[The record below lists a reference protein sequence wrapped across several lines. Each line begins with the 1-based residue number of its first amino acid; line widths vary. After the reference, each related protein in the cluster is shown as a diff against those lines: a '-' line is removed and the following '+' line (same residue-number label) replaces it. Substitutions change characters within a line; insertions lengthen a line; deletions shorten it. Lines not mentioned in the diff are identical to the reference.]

1 MSEMRGFVNTVLRV
15 GGCDQDQHGLILPL
29 HGGESGPNES
39 GSLVSGGFIIF
50 IVGGQPPP
58 HFFLAAQN
66 MGFDGAQRAVQNL
79 RRFFVRQAVLA
90 AEDDRR
96 AFVWIYM

>member
-1 MSEMRGFVNTVLRV
+1 
-15 GGCDQDQHGLILPL
+15 
-29 HGGESGPNES
+29 
-39 GSLVSGGFIIF
+39 
-50 IVGGQPPP
+50 
-58 HFFLAAQN
+58 